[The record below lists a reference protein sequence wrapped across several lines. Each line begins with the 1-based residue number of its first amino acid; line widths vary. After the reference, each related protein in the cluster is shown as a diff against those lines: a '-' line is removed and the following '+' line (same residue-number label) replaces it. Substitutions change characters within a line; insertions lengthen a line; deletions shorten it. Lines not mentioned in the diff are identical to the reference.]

1 MSENSLEVFSTVD
14 GSLCW
19 LKVRIKV
26 VSITLKCGIMNV
38 IFLAIFHAEIVMF
51 TQKKKFI
58 LCKISKYNIRLTKLS
73 GSDHPM

>member
-51 TQKKKFI
+51 TQKK
-58 LCKISKYNIRLTKLS
+58 NIYTV
-73 GSDHPM
+73 